1 MRVRSLRC
9 LIAECRVPV
18 FPYYGKNR
26 GNKANT
32 DWLDVACSVSA
43 FFFTAREMCP
53 LSACSF
59 SRGVTSNPD
68 NAKRKLRVHVLL
80 LLLKAKTITEFTRDT
95 GNELANRV
103 VA

>member
-1 MRVRSLRC
+1 MGIKQI
-9 LIAECRVPV
+9 LIGSMSRVPY
-18 FPYYGKNR
+18 PR
-26 GNKANT
+26 
-32 DWLDVACSVSA
+32 